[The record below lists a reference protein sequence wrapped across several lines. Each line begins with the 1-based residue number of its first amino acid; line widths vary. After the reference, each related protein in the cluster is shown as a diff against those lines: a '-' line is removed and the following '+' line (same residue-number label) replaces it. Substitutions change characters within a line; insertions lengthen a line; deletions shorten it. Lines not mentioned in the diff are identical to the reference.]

1 MVNVI
6 KINDNISIEVKKSEF
21 RTVITLNRNGEKII
35 LSDSYTD
42 YAIMCDVAY
51 DDNYIVVYTKDN
63 TINQFPL
70 EIECAYNI
78 KTNTF
83 FNVRRN
89 SKLAE
94 NLEMMLINKRM
105 FNIAPVILW
114 LNQKDIELGF
124 QDETARFIS
133 YLTNDNKNITKDEIV
148 SYILKEYPVLSN
160 YLGLTLTDCKKV
172 INDIGGECLFLHK
185 IPQIIDKEE
194 DKIQPIN
201 ISIVGIRNP
210 NSISSMY
217 FQSTTVS
224 NMATVRRKALENR
237 YEKLKRARVS

>member
-1 MVNVI
+1 MMDII
-6 KINDNISIEVKKSEF
+6 KINDSISIEVKKSEF
-21 RTVITLNRNGEKII
+21 RTVITLSRNGEKII

-42 YAIMCDVAY
+42 YAIMCNVAY
-51 DDNYIVVYTKDN
+51 DDNYIVVYLKDN

-70 EIECAYNI
+70 EIKCAYNI

-83 FNVRRN
+83 LNVRRN
-89 SKLAE
+89 FELVE

-105 FNIAPVILW
+105 FNIEPVIIW

-124 QDETARFIS
+124 QDETERLID
-133 YLTNDNKNITKDEIV
+133 YLTNGNKNITRDEIV

-160 YLGLTLTDCKKV
+160 YLGLTLMDCKKAL
-172 INDIGGECLFLHK
+172 DDTRGKCLFLHK
-185 IPQIIDKEE
+185 MPQIVDTTE
-194 DKIQPIN
+194 DRIQPIN

-217 FQSTTVS
+217 FQPTTVS